1 MQRAT
6 VTIRNP
12 RGIHLRPATLIVK
25 ARKCFEGTEAWL
37 ISDNGDAVPLDSP
50 LELLGMGLT
59 AGTTLRLETAG
70 PDETACADALAK
82 LFQKTYDFH

>member
-1 MQRAT
+1 MFVALDAPLF
-6 VTIRNP
+6 VDVP
-12 RGIHLRPATLIVK
+12 VD
-25 ARKCFEGTEAWL
+25 
-37 ISDNGDAVPLDSP
+37 SDVPLDSP

-82 LFQKTYDFH
+82 LFQKTYDFR